1 MDKQLIEDYRNNNN
15 KKYKNLNDEIKRW
28 TIPFEIE
35 ENEKIFFYELY
46 VNTILNNNFDTC
58 FLIND
63 YVENLLPHLD
73 VLRISK
79 FENNLRDKT
88 SLASGFIFLI
98 YSVIYKCINYYNDDK
113 ESIYDYII
121 LYMLMDQYIDDSTI
135 DDDKKTEVIKQMV
148 ILIYDPYQYKNMKLI
163 DPILE
168 NMAITYIKLI
178 IKYPNI
184 KKSFINLFNI
194 QIKGHIKQKNTNL
207 SREDYYDL
215 SIHKGIYTNNVLCD
229 IYGITDDQEKLL
241 NNEIGIIVQLID
253 ECSDVNE
260 DINSNIYTI
269 ATYDLDKTGYLDNI
283 IIDIMERID
292 KINNKYIIY
301 KILFTYVVIYIVSQ
315 NNKFFSKNLNLIFK
329 YYDIYTYLKD
339 NLKLTALTDKIVT
352 IIQKK
357 YNRS

>member
-283 IIDIMERID
+283 IIDIMERIT
-292 KINNKYIIY
+292 KLNKKYFIY